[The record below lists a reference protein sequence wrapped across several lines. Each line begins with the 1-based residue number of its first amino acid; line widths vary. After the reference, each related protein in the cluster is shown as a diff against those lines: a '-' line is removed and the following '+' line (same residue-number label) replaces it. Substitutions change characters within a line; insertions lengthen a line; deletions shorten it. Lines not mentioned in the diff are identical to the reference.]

1 MQEFKLQFRYE
12 KDIMKETSIPTA
24 GIEKYKDLVAKKPI
38 SAVKTK
44 NTKHNRRDCNML
56 CCGAPIILVKES
68 QQGSHQVGTWTGFRS
83 PTCYLTSCPSGFI
96 PQSGTSHDR

>member
-1 MQEFKLQFRYE
+1 MLEFKLQFLYE

-24 GIEKYKDLVAKKPI
+24 DIEQYKDLVAKKPI

-44 NTKHNRRDCNML
+44 NTKHNMKDCNML

-83 PTCYLTSCPSGFI
+83 LTYYPT
-96 PQSGTSHDR
+96 